1 MDFMATSEC
10 HARRARPENNGV
22 SSVDISSNI
31 PKRMKVRAM
40 AKIDDFE
47 LYSVGGYGYRKIGFG
62 KKIGIVSIDFMNGV
76 TNPSERMG
84 QSPMAQEAVEKTAVL
99 LDAARKNGIPIVH
112 CNTAFQPDLGDMPPW
127 KIECMREWII
137 GSSVVEIDKRLW
149 RDGDVLVC
157 KKTPSIFFGTH
168 CASVLNMHGVDTVI
182 ITGANTSGC
191 IRASSIESFALGY
204 RTIVPR
210 QCVFDQGS
218 AAHIQN
224 LKDIGMRYVDVE
236 EFDVVLDQVN
246 RSLSIAA

>member
-1 MDFMATSEC
+1 
-10 HARRARPENNGV
+10 
-22 SSVDISSNI
+22 
-31 PKRMKVRAM
+31 M
-40 AKIDDFE
+40 AKAGDFE
-47 LYSVGGYGYRKIGFG
+47 LYGVGGYGYKKIGFG
-62 KKIGIVSIDFMNGV
+62 SKIGILTVDLMNGV
-76 TNPSERMG
+76 TNPGERMG
-84 QSPMAQEAVEKTAVL
+84 KSPMAKDAVEKTAIL
-99 LDAARKNGIPIVH
+99 LDAARKNGMPIVH
-112 CNTAFQPDLGDMPPW
+112 CNTAFQPDLSDMPPW

-191 IRASSIESFALGY
+191 IRASSIDSFAHGY

-210 QCVFDQGS
+210 QCVYDQGS
-218 AAHIQN
+218 VAHEQN

-236 EFDVVLDQVN
+236 EFDFVLSKVRAN
-246 RSLSIAA
+246 ERVAA